1 MGLIRFTAN
10 HTDHCNNNG
19 YQFEFHCDKC
29 GNGFTSTFQA
39 SKVGMAGGFLRAA
52 GSLFGSGALNN
63 LAGAGDYL
71 QDATRCQ
78 GRDAAFAKAVEE
90 ARPHFRQCS
99 RCGKWVCPENC
110 WNHKKNMC
118 EECAPNLEK
127 EAAAIQNQAAVDQIR
142 TAAYSSDQI
151 RGEVDVVHD
160 VVTNQAAATCPHCN
174 ANTQGSKKF
183 CPECGKPLSTRTNC
197 PQCQA
202 KLEAGTKFCG
212 ECGTKVV

>member
-1 MGLIRFTAN
+1 VKDSLRGPAHDNAFNAAVQEAIPRF
-10 HTDHCNNNG
+10 
-19 YQFEFHCDKC
+19 K
-29 GNGFTSTFQA
+29 
-39 SKVGMAGGFLRAA
+39 
-52 GSLFGSGALNN
+52 
-63 LAGAGDYL
+63 
-71 QDATRCQ
+71 
-78 GRDAAFAKAVEE
+78 
-90 ARPHFRQCS
+90 QCT

-183 CPECGKPLSTRTNC
+183 CPECGKPLATRTNC

-202 KLEAGTKFCG
+202 KIEAGTKFCG
-212 ECGTKVV
+212 ECGMKVV